1 MTSTEIK
8 ISRNLENGIEFS
20 CQMCGKCCTGLNE
33 GEVYLYKDD
42 IFRLAKFL
50 GLKGKKGLRDF
61 AEKYLKVIDDSF
73 YWKDKEEQRGKT
85 YRFKALGFKFT
96 GEDEHCHF
104 LKENICTVH
113 IYRPFQCR
121 SFPFWQMMVSSK
133 KNFDDYTKKCKG
145 LQVLKGK
152 YYSRDEIL
160 NWAKEEYEIEKNYF
174 LEMKKHNF
182 DILKVYPFLTKK
194 MLEENDF

>member
-1 MTSTEIK
+1 
-8 ISRNLENGIEFS
+8 
-20 CQMCGKCCTGLNE
+20 MCGTCCTGLNE
-33 GEVYLYKDD
+33 GEVYLYKEDL
-42 IFRLAKFL
+42 IRLANFL

-61 AEKYLKVIDDSF
+61 ANKYLKVIDDSF
-73 YWKDKEEQRGKT
+73 YWKDKGEQRGKT
-85 YRFKALGFKFT
+85 YRFKSLGFKFT

-160 NWAKEEYEIEKNYF
+160 NWAKQEYEIEKSYF

-182 DILKVYPFLTKK
+182 DILKVYPFLSKK
-194 MLEENDF
+194 MVQNEKK